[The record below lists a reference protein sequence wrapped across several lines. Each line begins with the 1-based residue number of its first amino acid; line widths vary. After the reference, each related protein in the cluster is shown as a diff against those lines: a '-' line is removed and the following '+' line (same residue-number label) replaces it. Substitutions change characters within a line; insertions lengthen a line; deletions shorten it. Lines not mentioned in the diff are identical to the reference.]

1 MAICRGRD
9 ISENETM
16 ASPCGSLYAGET
28 LKIGGRI
35 DEQETHRP
43 LTNVAGV
50 AKRSSVQYR
59 HY

>member
-1 MAICRGRD
+1 
-9 ISENETM
+9 M